1 MALETLT
8 GLDVRVRDHVM
19 RQLEEDPRVNAEGI
33 GVTAAD
39 GAVTLTGFIDNY
51 EGKLAAER
59 AAKRVRGVRAV
70 ANDIQVK
77 LRLART
83 DADIAHDAARALRL
97 RASLPEHVQ
106 AAVHDGHITL
116 TGRVSWL
123 FQGEVAEEAVR
134 GVPGVVSVINRI
146 EVITGVTPRDVRK
159 RITESLHRMADIDA
173 KHVDVSISGSVV
185 TLNGEVSS
193 WAERDAAGIAAA
205 IAPGVTKV
213 DNRIKIRR
221 PITEP
226 L

>member
-1 MALETLT
+1 MALATMT
-8 GLDVRVRDHVM
+8 GLDLRVRDNVM
-19 RQLEEDPRVNAEGI
+19 RQLQEDPRVNAEGV

-39 GAVTLTGFIDNY
+39 GAVTLTGFIDSY

-77 LRLART
+77 LRLTRT
-83 DADIAHDAARALRL
+83 DDELARDAAGALRL
-97 RASLPEHVQ
+97 RASVPENVQ
-106 AAVHDGHITL
+106 AAVHNGHITL

-123 FQGEVAEEAVR
+123 FQSEVAEDAVR
-134 GVPGVVSVINRI
+134 GVPGVVEVINRI
-146 EVITGVTPRDVRK
+146 EVVTTTTPRDVRK
-159 RITESLHRMADIDA
+159 RITESLHRMADVDA
-173 KHVDVSISGSVV
+173 RHVDVSISGSVV

-213 DNRIKIRR
+213 DNRLRIKR
-221 PITEP
+221 PLTEP